1 MAALITN
8 RWATANAMIWL
19 CDTTADMKKSPC
31 RAVLRKD
38 PNTPPHHE
46 YVSPSSTERPN
57 MVLKE
62 AVGTSVGG
70 RGLRPAEAK
79 HFSSTEL
86 EATPADY
93 KCQSRLVPLLRPDL
107 Q

>member
-1 MAALITN
+1 
-8 RWATANAMIWL
+8 
-19 CDTTADMKKSPC
+19 
-31 RAVLRKD
+31 
-38 PNTPPHHE
+38 
-46 YVSPSSTERPN
+46 